1 MTRLFVDPAQ
11 LAEDSIIVAEADHR
25 YLTRVLR
32 HGVGDLIVLFD
43 GKGAEADARI
53 TRIGPRA
60 VELKVESRRDI
71 NEETR
76 TELILIQA
84 LTKGD
89 KFEFVIQ
96 KATELGVTKILPV
109 TSSRSIQRLDATRG
123 QLPERADRPTLL
135 TSDPRS

>member
-1 MTRLFVDPAQ
+1 MQNAAPVQ
-11 LAEDSIIVAEADHR
+11 MG
-25 YLTRVLR
+25 

-96 KATELGVTKILPV
+96 KATELGVTKIRFPE
-109 TSSRSIQRLDATRG
+109 TSGIG
-123 QLPERADRPTLL
+123 M
-135 TSDPRS
+135 